1 MSSKTL
7 ISTLILAAV
16 IALAVI
22 VGLKFFKQVKTIK
35 PSRGSLSQSLAGGQV
50 WPARVRYRSIS
61 S

>member
-16 IALAVI
+16 IALAVV

-35 PSRGSLSQSLAGGQV
+35 PSRSSLGQSLACGPV
-50 WPARVRYRSIS
+50 LPARVRYTSMAT
-61 S
+61 

>member
-35 PSRGSLSQSLAGGQV
+35 PSRGSLHQSMACGQV
-50 WPARVRYRSIS
+50 LPAQIRYKSIS
-61 S
+61 T